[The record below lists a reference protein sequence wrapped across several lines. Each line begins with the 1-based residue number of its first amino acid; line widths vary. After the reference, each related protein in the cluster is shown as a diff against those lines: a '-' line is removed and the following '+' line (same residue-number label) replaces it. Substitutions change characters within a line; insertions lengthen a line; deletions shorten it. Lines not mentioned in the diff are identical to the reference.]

1 MYHWARE
8 TNNAGPLCFLRTV
21 PQLRLWTVDGC
32 RVDACT
38 GVDTFCLFVR
48 SPEPKVIEMEDNEDW
63 LTSTVVQLDKCKF
76 SSM

>member
-1 MYHWARE
+1 ML
-8 TNNAGPLCFLRTV
+8 GPCVSCV
-21 PQLRLWTVDGC
+21 PRHSYVFGLLMGVI
-32 RVDACT
+32 VDACT
-38 GVDTFCLFVR
+38 GVDTFFLSVR